1 MASFTPDPNAPIL
14 VQFAPSPGFDE
25 VSLGESDLQKKSVE
39 AMKNA
44 MNTIYNTARQVTD
57 TINGLEVKPS
67 AVEVEF
73 GIILKGE
80 SGALIAKAG
89 AEAAFKVKLTWENK

>member
-25 VSLGESDLQKKSVE
+25 VSLVGTDLQKQSVE

-57 TINGLEVKPS
+57 TVDSLKVQ
-67 AVEVEF
+67 AF
-73 GIILKGE
+73 GCR
-80 SGALIAKAG
+80 SGV
-89 AEAAFKVKLTWENK
+89 AASF